1 MSSEG
6 KAMLKGDA
14 PEPEWMQIAR
24 TAVSRS
30 LDETEPELLRE
41 LLTFVL
47 AGSPY
52 AIPVEQVRE
61 IVRVREITPMPR
73 VPESILG
80 IVALRGEIVQVVDL
94 RMRLNLE
101 VSEPT
106 RKSRIIVL
114 HAEEEKIA
122 GVVVDS
128 VQEVLRISEAE
139 ISLATSTDIGAV
151 KELCVRDGQFVSIID
166 TEGLLDL
173 DAT

>member
-1 MSSEG
+1 MSADTELTTEAS
-6 KAMLKGDA
+6 D
-14 PEPEWMQIAR
+14 PEWMRIAR
-24 TAVSRS
+24 TAASRDS
-30 LDETEPELLRE
+30 ADVEQELLRE

-61 IVRVREITPMPR
+61 IVRLRDITPMPR
-73 VPESILG
+73 VPEAVLG
-80 IVALRGEIVQVVDL
+80 VIALRGEIVQVVDL

-114 HAEEEKIA
+114 HGAEDKIT
-122 GVVVDS
+122 GVVVDA
-128 VQEVLRISEAE
+128 VEEVLRISESDINASTAAE
-139 ISLATSTDIGAV
+139 TTAV

-173 DAT
+173 DAD